1 MTGDLSAKRF
11 KVKQKAKR
19 GAGRLAT
26 STHYLFFVKRKTT
39 QRVTALQGEG
49 MGQAPRDGIRMTR
62 RAGLFGAAALGLSA
76 CASPPRGPAVP
87 FARTREA
94 RALGLANERFFLP
107 WDGDAFRV
115 EAIAAQERA
124 RRHYGPPARGA
135 ERTIEMLAISGG
147 GEDGAFG
154 AGLLNGWSATG
165 TRPTFS
171 LVTGVSTGA
180 LTAPFAFLGRD
191 YDAALKSVYTDI
203 TPRDVLEQRY
213 VLNAALFEDALAD
226 SAPLFRTISR
236 HLNEAMLAE
245 IAAAYGRGRLLLIG
259 TSDIDAQLP
268 VAWNIG
274 AIAASGHP
282 RALDLVRRIL
292 LASAAVPGAF
302 PPVMIDVMLDGK
314 PYQEMHVDGGAF
326 TQVFLYPRSVTR
338 DRRAHIRHG
347 DHVRPARAYIIRNGR
362 ITPNPA
368 KTERQT
374 FKIAQRAISSMI
386 SASGYNDVARILNTA
401 REDRVDFNLAAI
413 GPDFQDEPKEPFEQ
427 AYMRRLYDY
436 GFTQARAGYPWLK
449 EVPY

>member
-1 MTGDLSAKRF
+1 
-11 KVKQKAKR
+11 
-19 GAGRLAT
+19 
-26 STHYLFFVKRKTT
+26 
-39 QRVTALQGEG
+39 
-49 MGQAPRDGIRMTR
+49 MTR
-62 RAGLFGAAALGLSA
+62 RAGLFGAAALGLAA
-76 CASPPRGPAVP
+76 CAAPPRGPAVP

-94 RALGLANERFFLP
+94 RALGLANERFFFP

-115 EAIAAQERA
+115 EALAAQERA

-180 LTAPFAFLGRD
+180 LTAPFAFLGQR

-326 TQVFLYPRSVTR
+326 TQVFLYPRSVTSQ
-338 DRRAHIRHG
+338 RRALLRRG
-347 DHVRPARAYIIRNGR
+347 EHVQAARAFVIRNGR

-368 KTERQT
+368 KTDRQT
-374 FKIAQRAISSMI
+374 LKIAQRAISSMI
-386 SASGYNDVARILNTA
+386 SSSGYSDVARILQTA
-401 REDRVDFNLAAI
+401 REDRVEFKLAAI
-413 GPDFQDEPKEPFEQ
+413 GPDFPYEPKVPFEQ
-427 AYMRRLYDY
+427 AYMRRLFAHAFDLARG
-436 GFTQARAGYPWLK
+436 GFPWLRDI
-449 EVPY
+449 PY